1 VTKSFFFICCRFSG
15 PYLAAICSRVKNEL
29 KDNSVPM
36 VIFAKGGHYAVQ
48 QLSTFDYDVIGL
60 DWTIDP
66 VEARRII
73 GENVT
78 LQGNL
83 DPCSLYGPPQRI
95 QEMVKD
101 MVSKFKK
108 QRYIANL
115 GHGIYPDVDPEHL
128 RAMIDAVHEC

>member
-1 VTKSFFFICCRFSG
+1 MIITVLCFRFSG
-15 PYLAAICSRVKNEL
+15 PYLSAICSRVKNEL

-36 VIFAKGGHYAVQ
+36 VVFAKGGHYAVK

-66 VEARRII
+66 IETRQVV
-73 GENVT
+73 GKKT

-83 DPCSLYGPPQRI
+83 DPCSLYGPPGQI
-95 QEMVKD
+95 KEMVKD
-101 MVSKFKK
+101 MVSKFGK
-108 QRYIANL
+108 QGYIANL

-128 RAMIDAVHEC
+128 RAMIEAVHEC